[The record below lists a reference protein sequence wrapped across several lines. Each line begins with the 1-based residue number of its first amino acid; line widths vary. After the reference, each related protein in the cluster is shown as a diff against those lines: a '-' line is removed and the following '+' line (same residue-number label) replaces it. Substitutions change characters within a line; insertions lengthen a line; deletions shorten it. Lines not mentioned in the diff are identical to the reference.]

1 MIKVSLGIPITFII
15 IVAFLVL
22 LPFYVDPVVI
32 GMALLIT
39 AAGIPVYLVGV
50 VWKNKPTWLIKI
62 FGDFNFFT
70 FFSIQ
75 KASLNRITLGRILQ
89 KTSKINK
96 WMNLNVQY
104 IWKRDLGLVIGGWSL
119 ILYLCVLR
127 NLVLI
132 AIGREGNCPNCY
144 CHNLY
149 LQVTTIQRDVT
160 EIPTESRIF

>member
-96 WMNLNVQY
+96 
-104 IWKRDLGLVIGGWSL
+104 
-119 ILYLCVLR
+119 
-127 NLVLI
+127 
-132 AIGREGNCPNCY
+132 
-144 CHNLY
+144 
-149 LQVTTIQRDVT
+149 
-160 EIPTESRIF
+160 